1 LITGAASGMGLAI
14 ARKFV
19 AEGAKVALNDCRKE
33 ALEEAVSSFSEGGKD
48 VLAVFADVSNSA
60 EVDRAVDLVLERY
73 GRLDILVN
81 NAGILRFQRIVDLTD
96 EMWQRVIDVNL
107 TGAFYCTRAALDK
120 AMLKQRRG
128 KIIYIASVSPYVG
141 GPMVAPYAASKG
153 GIIGL
158 MRAVAKEVA
167 HAGITANAIAPG
179 YMVTGM
185 TRSVYRGTLQRR
197 LEENIALGRLGRP
210 EDVTG
215 AATFLASDESD
226 YMTAHVMLVDGGSI

>member
-1 LITGAASGMGLAI
+1 
-14 ARKFV
+14 
-19 AEGAKVALNDCRKE
+19 
-33 ALEEAVSSFSEGGKD
+33 
-48 VLAVFADVSNSA
+48 
-60 EVDRAVDLVLERY
+60 
-73 GRLDILVN
+73 
-81 NAGILRFQRIVDLTD
+81 
-96 EMWQRVIDVNL
+96 
-107 TGAFYCTRAALDK
+107 
-120 AMLKQRRG
+120 
-128 KIIYIASVSPYVG
+128 
-141 GPMVAPYAASKG
+141 MVAPYAASKG